1 MIRFYQPYV
10 WGSPE
15 WERAYGGRNLS
26 ETANSTF
33 KDHHGRFSKGSIK
46 VLGRNKI
53 ALALAFFVDAV
64 NTRLI
69 ISMPTDFFERWTG
82 SAPTCPTPTTAP
94 GRTLTISRPQLG
106 QSRLLL
112 LNSRGVRERT

>member
-1 MIRFYQPYV
+1 MAQPSTEH
-10 WGSPE
+10 WLTPQRNTGSHP
-15 WERAYGGRNLS
+15 AQY
-26 ETANSTF
+26 A
-33 KDHHGRFSKGSIK
+33 GSIK

-82 SAPTCPTPTTAP
+82 SADPYLPDPDDRAWTDPNHQPPATRAGPATGAPNTWPATLESITT
-94 GRTLTISRPQLG
+94 
-106 QSRLLL
+106 
-112 LNSRGVRERT
+112 